1 MKGVMMKTRTPK
13 AITLAAAIL
22 ALTVSLTGCSSAT
35 PTDTP
40 GVERLGASVLKQ
52 FGPEL
57 WTVLGYKFASSQLGD
72 EWMILE
78 VGLSSPNGQNARVK
92 REEVFLRSPSGN
104 TVPLPTQEEFN
115 KAWGEL
121 RPVIA
126 KANVDRDPLD
136 YFPPSRIE
144 CAIQFFVAPGQGVSF
159 DEVTVNDRRGCFG
172 RFYFKVPGG
181 IQSGRWV
188 LGIDLEESEIR
199 IPFDL
204 EER

>member
-1 MKGVMMKTRTPK
+1 MMKSTISK
-13 AITLAAAIL
+13 AITLVAAML
-22 ALTVSLTGCSSAT
+22 ALAVSLTGCSSAT

-40 GVERLGASVLKQ
+40 GVERLGAYVLKQ

-57 WTVLGYKFASSQLGD
+57 WTVVGYRFASSQLGD
-72 EWMILE
+72 EWMLLE
-78 VGLSSPNGQNARVK
+78 VGLSSPNGQNAKVM
-92 REEVFLRSPSGN
+92 REEVFLRAPSGSR
-104 TVPLPTQEEFN
+104 VPLATQEEFN
-115 KAWGEL
+115 KAWGAL

-159 DEVTVNDRRGCFG
+159 DEVTVNDRRGCYG
-172 RFYFKVPGG
+172 RLFFQVPGG
-181 IQSGRWV
+181 IQDGRWV

-199 IPFDL
+199 IPFEL
-204 EER
+204 EAK